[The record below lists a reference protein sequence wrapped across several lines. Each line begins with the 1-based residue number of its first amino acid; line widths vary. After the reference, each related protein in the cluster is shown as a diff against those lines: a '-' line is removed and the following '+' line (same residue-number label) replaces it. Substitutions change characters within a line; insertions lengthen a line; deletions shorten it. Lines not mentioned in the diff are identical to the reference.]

1 MTRRFI
7 ALLQIAVIF
16 AASGIPVAILWALYD
31 AWRLLPFVGQGIGY
45 WSLAVGFA
53 TGSFALFTAIFGIV
67 GLLFGL
73 MVTLAPPGAL
83 TRRPLRT
90 ATWIGALAGLA
101 AGFLA
106 YRFGGY
112 GAGETAGAWWS
123 GALTL
128 GGVCGFTCAGLAA
141 LYFRVAQHAG
151 AIGAGPD
158 RRAIPD
164 N

>member
-1 MTRRFI
+1 
-7 ALLQIAVIF
+7 LLQIAVIF

-53 TGSFALFTAIFGIV
+53 TGSFALFTAIFGMV

-73 MVTLAPPGAL
+73 MVTLAPPATIG
-83 TRRPLRT
+83 RRPLST
-90 ATWIGALAGLA
+90 ATWIGGLAGLA

-112 GAGETAGAWWS
+112 GAGEASGDWWS

-128 GGVCGFTCAGLAA
+128 AGMCGLTCAGLGA
-141 LYFRVAQHAG
+141 LYFRVAQSAG
-151 AIGAGPD
+151 AIGAGSD
-158 RRAIPD
+158 RRAIPE